1 MKTLLIRPSNP
12 GGSAYLTKWGFL
24 PAPLGLLQLAGSLL
38 TLDDSEARVL
48 DMEADPQKTVE
59 SVVKEAAS
67 YDPNI
72 VGLTIHATAA
82 HTTSTEIAKRVK
94 EEKPE
99 TLLVAGG
106 HHATFVPYDL
116 LRKGFDVV
124 ALGEGDQTI
133 VDLATTLRNG
143 GRFEEIPGILFNR
156 KEDGRPTVVQTAPR
170 ALVPSLDAL
179 PLPALHLVN
188 KEPYT
193 IKAFGKGSVACLE
206 TSRGCPYACD
216 FCSVTPTWGHKW
228 RNKSNKRILMELEL
242 AKRLGY
248 DWIFFT
254 DDIFVVYP
262 NVDQR
267 MALFD
272 AMIENGYDSFKWLV
286 QMRADIT
293 SKNPALVRRGV
304 EAGMRFAFLGVESG
318 SQETL
323 KKMHKG
329 LLTPQSVKAV
339 RILSQNGV
347 IVLVGMM
354 LGAPYESFGDMFA
367 TLRFSQRLI
376 DAGADGIQ
384 FTVYTPLPGTRIFDD
399 ALKNDRLFTLDWNRY
414 DVSTPVMKT
423 KVNPVVVQMLQ
434 FYGNYS
440 FYVLKWVKGR
450 VRGDAGGK
458 LKDFK
463 RELVTNSEKFIF
475 EMMPT
480 YLRNIS
486 KFPKELM
493 KTHRLYASL
502 GEMANVSREKIEEL
516 RQFSNKV
523 IYLETGGKNPYFLI
537 KEAE

>member
-12 GGSAYLTKWGFL
+12 GGSVYFAKWGFL

-38 TLDDSEARVL
+38 TLDDSEVKVL
-48 DMEADPQKTVE
+48 DMEADPQRTVE
-59 SVVKEAAS
+59 SVLKEEVN
-67 YDPNI
+67 YDPDI

-82 HTTSTEIAKRVK
+82 HGTATEIAKRAK
-94 EEKPE
+94 EAKQD

-106 HHATFVPYDL
+106 HHATFVPCEL
-116 LRKGFDVV
+116 LRNGFDVV

-133 VDLATTLRNG
+133 VDIATALRDG
-143 GRFEEIPGILFNR
+143 GRFDKIPGILFNR
-156 KEDGRPTVVQTAPR
+156 KENGKPSIVQTAPR
-170 ALVPSLDAL
+170 ALIPSLDAL
-179 PLPALHLVN
+179 PFPALQLVK
-188 KEPYT
+188 KESYT
-193 IKAFGKGSVACLE
+193 VKAFGKGNVACLE

-262 NVDQR
+262 NVAQR

-272 AMIENGYDSFKWLV
+272 AMIEHGYSSFKWLV
-286 QMRADIT
+286 QMRADVT
-293 SKNPALVRRGV
+293 AKNPDLIRRGA

-329 LLTPQSVKAV
+329 LLTPQSTRAV
-339 RILSQNGV
+339 RVLSDNGI

-354 LGAPYESFGDMFA
+354 LGAPYESFRDMLA
-367 TLRFSQRLI
+367 TLRFSQRLA
-376 DAGADGIQ
+376 DAGADGVQ
-384 FTVYTPLPGTRIFDD
+384 FTTYTPLPGTRIFDD
-399 ALKNDRLFTLDWNRY
+399 ALKNNRLVTLDWSNY
-414 DVSTPVMKT
+414 DVLTPVMKT
-423 KVNPVVVQMLQ
+423 KVNPTLIQLLQ
-434 FYGNYS
+434 FFGNYS
-440 FYVLKWVKGR
+440 FYVLKWLKR
-450 VRGDAGGK
+450 KARSDAGRKPQG
-458 LKDFK
+458 FK
-463 RELVTNSEKFIF
+463 RDLLSNSEKFILS
-475 EMMPT
+475 MLPT
-480 YLRNIS
+480 YLKDMV
-486 KFPKELM
+486 KFPGQVM
-493 KTHRLYASL
+493 RAHRLFTSL
-502 GEMANVSREKIEEL
+502 REMASVSKERIEEL
-516 RQFSNKV
+516 REFSSKV